1 MSQTHPKSNSGRT
14 QQRTS
19 GGSTGKPLSK
29 TLQEANLFESLP
41 PRLKE
46 ICKEEWRNGR
56 RGLVPESGYSDRD
69 SARTRSQALQE
80 VEVISE
86 TDARVALATDKEII
100 AGLMR
105 VAYVLARDLDK
116 ERATVLCNVILY
128 MKLTR
133 AEWQQIMVLC
143 STNARIAKEITFA
156 KAITP
161 PIIDEARQHESVL
174 PCRLYTYK
182 DALDMYSKM
191 DSSAPF
197 TDFFSAVRYQQ
208 KPFWKYVQS

>member
-1 MSQTHPKSNSGRT
+1 
-14 QQRTS
+14 
-19 GGSTGKPLSK
+19 
-29 TLQEANLFESLP
+29 
-41 PRLKE
+41 
-46 ICKEEWRNGR
+46 
-56 RGLVPESGYSDRD
+56 
-69 SARTRSQALQE
+69 
-80 VEVISE
+80 
-86 TDARVALATDKEII
+86 
-100 AGLMR
+100 MR

-182 DALDMYSKM
+182 EALDMYSKM